1 MSPIPTFEEFWR
13 SFLKFKAEWE
23 EQSKKSRAE
32 WEEQSKKSREESERK
47 QAEWERERAAS
58 RAEWERQLAESEAK
72 SERERAAS
80 RAEWER
86 QLAESQA
93 KWEKQLSESYEK
105 SDREFAE
112 LKRLQERNE
121 KLVGGLGN
129 SVGELIETLVA
140 GRLWEKFR
148 DTPYSRLKRA
158 YRRVQI
164 FDDTQEIGEIDILLS
179 DSDLCMAV
187 EVKRE
192 PTVGDIDHHVK
203 RMKLIKKYPP
213 AETVG
218 KKLVGAVA
226 GGFVPA
232 EVRDYAHRQGFF
244 VLELNGESVSLAEP
258 PEVDFTPAGRHD

>member
-1 MSPIPTFEEFWR
+1 
-13 SFLKFKAEWE
+13 
-23 EQSKKSRAE
+23 
-32 WEEQSKKSREESERK
+32 
-47 QAEWERERAAS
+47 
-58 RAEWERQLAESEAK
+58 LAESEAK
-72 SERERAAS
+72 SERE
-80 RAEWER
+80 
-86 QLAESQA
+86 
-93 KWEKQLSESYEK
+93 Y
-105 SDREFAE
+105 AE
-112 LKRLQERNE
+112 LRRLQDRNE
-121 KLVGGLGN
+121 KLVGHLSN

-140 GRLWEKFR
+140 GRLWEKFK

-164 FDDTQEIGEIDILLS
+164 FDDAREIGEIDILLS

-192 PTVGDIDHHVK
+192 PNVGDINHHVK
-203 RMKLIKKYPP
+203 RMALIRKHPP

-232 EVRDYAHRQGFF
+232 EVRDYAHAQGFF

-258 PEVDFTPAGRHD
+258 PAGFKAREW